1 MKRSLFLI
9 LLVIIV
15 ALAYIPLFKDI
26 NFGLDLKGGFEIL
39 YEVSSLDDQEL
50 TSDMMKATYK
60 TISRRV
66 DSLGVLEP
74 EIEIEGS
81 NRIRIKLAG
90 VTNKEDAGKILSK
103 AATLSF
109 RDTKDNL
116 LMSASVLKAGGAK
129 NATDNQGKPAVGLS
143 IVDVDKF
150 YEVTKAVKDYP
161 DNRIV
166 IWLDF
171 EEGKDSFATT
181 YNCGDLKES
190 NCLSAATVSQAF
202 SSDVQITGS
211 FTKED
216 VSTLVELIN
225 SGSLPTKLSE
235 LSSRMVTASFGGNS
249 LQKTLL
255 AGIIGISIIMVVL
268 VYIYRFSGIIAS
280 IGLMLYGLLVF
291 FIFWMIGGVLTLP
304 GIASLLLG
312 IGMAVDANVLSFE
325 RIKEEL
331 KDKHSI
337 KEAFRIGYK
346 NSLSSIIDSNITT
359 LIVAIVLFILGES
372 AVKGFATMLMISIF
386 STILIMVL
394 VVRNLIRWF
403 LKSNYFEKRLKF
415 FIGYKE
421 KNKTP
426 FFERF
431 NYFKKYKFF
440 IIGTSLIILVG
451 LILTIKMGL
460 NLSVDFKGGTDF
472 TITAN
477 KITQKEI
484 KNGYKE
490 LGIKKIE
497 LSNIDKKSNYIK
509 IGENLEDSK
518 IVEISDYFKE
528 KYNATIESGSVST
541 VVKQELIKNALLS
554 LLFAFAGIIIY
565 VSFRFT
571 FNFAV
576 AGILALVHDALFV
589 VAMFSIFKIEVNTIF
604 IAAILTIVGYSIN
617 DTVVV
622 FDRIR
627 EEKVNNEKLDEVIN
641 KSLGVTMKR
650 SLLTSMTT
658 LIPVVALLIFGSS
671 QIYNFNLA
679 MLFGLISGCYSSI
692 FIASPIWYLLTT
704 KRKQK
709 AIIKKD
715 TIEEQKI
722 KGINS

>member
-1 MKRSLFLI
+1 MKKIILLA
-9 LLVIIV
+9 LLVILV
-15 ALAYIPLFKDI
+15 GLSYIPLFKDI

-39 YEVSSLDDQEL
+39 YEVSSLDKQDL
-50 TSDMMKATYK
+50 TMDMMKATYK

-116 LMSASVLKAGGAK
+116 LMNASVLKAGGAK

-202 SSDVQITGS
+202 SSDVQITGN

-627 EEKVNNEKLDEVIN
+627 EEKVNNNKLDEVIN

-679 MLFGLISGCYSSI
+679 MLFGLIAGCYSSI
-692 FIASPIWYLLTT
+692 FIASPLWYLLTT
-704 KRKQK
+704 KRKTK
-709 AIIKKD
+709 AKPKK
-715 TIEEQKI
+715 TEVEELKI
-722 KGINS
+722 KGINA

>member
-1 MKRSLFLI
+1 MKKIILLA
-9 LLVIIV
+9 LLVILV
-15 ALAYIPLFKDI
+15 GLSYIPLFKDI

-39 YEVSSLDDQEL
+39 YEVSSLDKQEL
-50 TSDMMKATYK
+50 TMDMMKATYK

-116 LMSASVLKAGGAK
+116 LMNASVLKAGGAK

-604 IAAILTIVGYSIN
+604 IAAILTIIGYSIN

-627 EEKVNNEKLDEVIN
+627 EEKVNNNKLDEVIN

-679 MLFGLISGCYSSI
+679 MLFGLIAGCYSSI
-692 FIASPIWYLLTT
+692 FIASPLWYLLTT
-704 KRKQK
+704 KRKTK
-709 AIIKKD
+709 AKPKK
-715 TIEEQKI
+715 TEVEELKI
-722 KGINS
+722 KGINA

>member
-1 MKRSLFLI
+1 MKKIILLA
-9 LLVIIV
+9 LLVILV
-15 ALAYIPLFKDI
+15 GLSYIPLFKDI

-39 YEVSSLDDQEL
+39 YEVSSLDKQDL
-50 TSDMMKATYK
+50 TMDMMKATYK

-116 LMSASVLKAGGAK
+116 LMNASVLKAGGAK

-627 EEKVNNEKLDEVIN
+627 EEKVNNNKLDEVIN

-679 MLFGLISGCYSSI
+679 MLFGLIAGCYSSI
-692 FIASPIWYLLTT
+692 FIASPLWYLLTT
-704 KRKQK
+704 KRKTK
-709 AIIKKD
+709 AKPKK
-715 TIEEQKI
+715 TEVEELKI
-722 KGINS
+722 KGINA

>member
-74 EIEIEGS
+74 EIEIEGN

-171 EEGKDSFATT
+171 EEGKDSFDTT

-312 IGMAVDANVLSFE
+312 IGMAIDANVLSFE

-627 EEKVNNEKLDEVIN
+627 EEKVNNNKLDEVIN

-679 MLFGLISGCYSSI
+679 MLFGLIAGCYSSI